1 MPPRKYS
8 LTGIHE
14 CVLRAHTH
22 TEPGTMLPEM
32 GLLQCQE
39 HRVLGFQSRLAVLGK
54 CIDPSPGE
62 SAG

>member
-39 HRVLGFQSRLAVLGK
+39 QRVLGFQSRLAVLGK